1 MAYLI
6 HGDSGDWEVVVGLE
20 VHAQV
25 ISRSKLFSGA
35 ATDFGAEPN
44 TQVSLVDAAFPGML
58 PVLNGICIEQAVRT
72 GIGLNAQINLESVF
86 ERKNYFYAD
95 LPPGYQIS
103 QYQRPLVGEGSVTI
117 ELADGTTKQIGIE
130 RLHVEQD
137 AGKSL
142 HDQHPRLTLIDLNRA
157 GVALMEIVSRPDIRA
172 PEEAG
177 AYLRKLRSI
186 VRYLGTCDGNM
197 EQGSMRCDVNVSVR
211 PVGENALR
219 TRAEVKNV
227 NSVRFVMQAIEHE
240 ASRQVALYEQG
251 GTVVQETRLFDSGRG
266 ETRSMRA
273 KEFAHDY
280 RYFPDPDLLPL
291 RLDPAWVE
299 RIRASLPELPDQ
311 RKQRFIETYGLTSY
325 DAAVLTAEKEA
336 SEYFEEVARGRD
348 GKQAANWVITNLFA
362 VLNKQG
368 RSIAE
373 SPISATNLGKLL
385 DLMADGTVSGR
396 LAKEVFEIMAD
407 TGDDPAAII
416 EAKGLRQITDA
427 GAIETAVAKVVADNP
442 GQVEQFR
449 SGNEKVLGWLVGQ
462 VMKATGGKANPAQV
476 NQLLRAK
483 IR

>member
-1 MAYLI
+1 
-6 HGDSGDWEVVVGLE
+6 
-20 VHAQV
+20 
-25 ISRSKLFSGA
+25 
-35 ATDFGAEPN
+35 
-44 TQVSLVDAAFPGML
+44 
-58 PVLNGICIEQAVRT
+58 
-72 GIGLNAQINLESVF
+72 
-86 ERKNYFYAD
+86 
-95 LPPGYQIS
+95 
-103 QYQRPLVGEGSVTI
+103 
-117 ELADGTTKQIGIE
+117 
-130 RLHVEQD
+130 
-137 AGKSL
+137 
-142 HDQHPRLTLIDLNRA
+142 
-157 GVALMEIVSRPDIRA
+157 
-172 PEEAG
+172 
-177 AYLRKLRSI
+177 
-186 VRYLGTCDGNM
+186 
-197 EQGSMRCDVNVSVR
+197 MRCDVNVSVR

-299 RIRASLPELPDQ
+299 GIRSTLPELPDQ
-311 RKQRFIETYGLTSY
+311 RKQRFIETYGLTAY

-348 GKQAANWVITNLFA
+348 GKQAANWVITNVFA

-373 SPISATNLGKLL
+373 SPISAASLGKLL
-385 DLMADGTVSGR
+385 DLMTDGTVSGR
-396 LAKEVFEIMAD
+396 LAKEVFEIMAE

-416 EAKGLRQITDA
+416 EAKGLRQITDT
-427 GAIETAVAKVVADNP
+427 GAIEAAVAKVVADNP

-449 SGNEKVLGWLVGQ
+449 AGNEKVLGWLVGQ